1 MRWGGTTSMDDHF
14 HVHPL
19 VKGCQLEL
27 RAIRL
32 GKPGFPRC
40 EFFHPDDYESEQ
52 GLKNNFIHK
61 ARQLNRLGYTCYTPM
76 NPIDKDYAPPVG
88 KGTKAL
94 GILKYTT
101 MMVDVDRTKKLGK
114 GNPATDDELAQ
125 AEHLTDAIAA
135 YLEGMD
141 FGLPKKVM
149 SGNGYHLYYPI
160 DLPNNDDAA
169 DLVETTLDTLAEKF
183 NTEDFEVDTV
193 VFDAARITK
202 VIGTTAI
209 KGEQSQNRPWREVR
223 LCR

>member
-1 MRWGGTTSMDDHF
+1 
-14 HVHPL
+14 
-19 VKGCQLEL
+19 
-27 RAIRL
+27 
-32 GKPGFPRC
+32 
-40 EFFHPDDYESEQ
+40 
-52 GLKNNFIHK
+52 
-61 ARQLNRLGYTCYTPM
+61 M

-114 GNPATDDELAQ
+114 GNPATDDEHAQ